1 MNYPDGEF
9 CIINRGERKRV
20 ADFGDITDDGEIFD
34 EKCDTDLH
42 SNLRKVETVYGTGI
56 TEYGDRSVLIP
67 AFERRLIEN
76 DRDHRT
82 GCLRYSISIEGTIE
96 TIFC

>member
-1 MNYPDGEF
+1 MRYSDGVV
-9 CIINRGERKRV
+9 CIINHGERKSV
-20 ADFGDITDDGEIFD
+20 TNSSDITDDGEIFD

-67 AFERRLIEN
+67 AF
-76 DRDHRT
+76 
-82 GCLRYSISIEGTIE
+82 
-96 TIFC
+96 